1 MAFFIFIAGNG
12 MQIVKAIQKKRFAP
26 PLKLYPEKKPSFLW
40 ALSDTFFFP
49 MVRQS
54 NPILWLF
61 LIIFHICLFLLFI
74 GHLEL
79 IGEISMFQIIA
90 HEVFIGKGLV
100 GLMILFALL
109 FFLFRRFAAPVRQ
122 FSVPEDYFLLILI
135 FLTAVFGSQMDW
147 ARTWYDYGELSVDG
161 YRMYLSSLFSLVPD
175 ISPVMDTGHT
185 FMLVLHV
192 FFANLLLM
200 FFPFSKLVH
209 AIFTVPLN
217 IIRRGK

>member
-12 MQIVKAIQKKRFAP
+12 IQIAKAIQKKRFAA

-40 ALSDTFFFP
+40 ALSDAFFFP
-49 MVRQS
+49 MVRKS
-54 NPILWLF
+54 NPILWFF
-61 LIIFHICLFLLFI
+61 LILFHICIFLLFI

-79 IGEISMFQIIA
+79 IGEISVFQVIA
-90 HEVFIGKGLV
+90 HEVFIGSGFV
-100 GLMILFALL
+100 GLIILLALL
-109 FFLFRRFAAPVRQ
+109 FFLFRRFVAPVRQ

-135 FLTAVFGSQMDW
+135 FLTALFGSQMDW

-161 YRMYLSSLFSLVPD
+161 YRLYLSSLFSLTPD

-209 AIFTVPLN
+209 AIFAVPLN
-217 IIRRGK
+217 IIRRGR